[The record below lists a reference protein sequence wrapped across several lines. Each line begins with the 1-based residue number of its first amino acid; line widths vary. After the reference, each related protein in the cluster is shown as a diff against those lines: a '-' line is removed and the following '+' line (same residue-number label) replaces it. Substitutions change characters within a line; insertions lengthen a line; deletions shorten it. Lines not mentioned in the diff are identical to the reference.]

1 MITFITDCRG
11 ESEPEILPGVA
22 GQPLVIKS
30 LQGKHLLDFPAPA
43 GGWTHQGLCD
53 LGQSI
58 ETLTTDG
65 ADAFVGGEWVG
76 STEV

>member
-22 GQPLVIKS
+22 GQPLVVKN
-30 LQGKHLLDFPAPA
+30 LQGKHLLAFPAPA

-53 LGQSI
+53 LGRHI

-65 ADAFVGGEWVG
+65 ADAYVGGEWVG

>member
-11 ESEPEILPGVA
+11 ESEREILPGVA
-22 GQPLVIKS
+22 ACPLVIKS
-30 LQGKHLLDFPAPA
+30 LQGEHLLASPAPL

-53 LGQSI
+53 FAHSI
-58 ETLTTDG
+58 AQITADG
-65 ADAFVGGEWVG
+65 ADAFVGAEWVG